1 MTYGIDLSRL
11 FLCLVIALS
20 AIELG
25 ACETLDSHD
34 LTPRA
39 DDAAVASTIPEPEDL
54 KYVPT
59 SDPLRLG
66 FEHFSKA
73 HYGLAERYFRDAAE
87 KFPRNPYTWI
97 GLAASYDQI
106 RRFDLADRAY
116 SMAIRL
122 SGETTQILNNQGY
135 SYMLRGDF
143 NAARAKFRKASL
155 RDPHN
160 LTIVNNIQILKSM
173 SQSGSRAP

>member
-1 MTYGIDLSRL
+1 MTYGIDVSRL
-11 FLCLVIALS
+11 FLCLVVALV

-25 ACETLDSHD
+25 ACETLSE
-34 LTPRA
+34 LGFTPRV
-39 DDAAVASTIPEPEDL
+39 DDVAVTATVPEPEEL

-66 FEHFSKA
+66 FEHFSQA
-73 HYGLAERYFRDAAE
+73 HYGLAEQYFRDAAE
-87 KFPRNPYTWI
+87 KFPRNPYAWI

-160 LTIVNNIQILKSM
+160 LTIVNNLQILKSM
-173 SQSGSRAP
+173 SQSGPRAP